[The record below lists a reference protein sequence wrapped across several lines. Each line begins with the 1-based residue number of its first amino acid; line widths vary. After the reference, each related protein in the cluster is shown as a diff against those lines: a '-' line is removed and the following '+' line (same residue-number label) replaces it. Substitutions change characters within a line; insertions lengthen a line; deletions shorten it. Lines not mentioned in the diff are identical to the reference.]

1 VSVPDVECE
10 WDGRMLTLHNGLEPA
25 CEECQRVEDEHLRE
39 CSACRVAPNLPDDIT
54 LSTLLTAMGD

>member
-1 VSVPDVECE
+1 
-10 WDGRMLTLHNGLEPA
+10 MLTLHDGLEPA

-39 CSACRVAPNLPDDIT
+39 CSTCRVAPNLPDDIT